1 MTSTARLRSPVSNG
15 PCASLST
22 EVISSS
28 CLAMSVRSAF
38 GFLSFSKR
46 YAIQLCNLTTNG
58 YISEGLHR
66 CLITKKLL
74 QSDSYPAMIIN
85 HISHQRLSDLAKLKR
100 SRGLT
105 TVATFFASGNQC
117 PELNLKRTLWG
128 LKAKNRI
135 FPSQAQGQ
143 STTLVALI
151 NEVIPQFEFLFS
163 VSNKVNTRRIA
174 LSG

>member
-1 MTSTARLRSPVSNG
+1 MDIYQRD
-15 PCASLST
+15 CT
-22 EVISSS
+22 EVTTISFIPSNDHKPH
-28 CLAMSVRSAF
+28 
-38 GFLSFSKR
+38 FSPK
-46 YAIQLCNLTTNG
+46 TVG
-58 YISEGLHR
+58 
-66 CLITKKLL
+66 
-74 QSDSYPAMIIN
+74 
-85 HISHQRLSDLAKLKR
+85 LAKLKR